1 MTKRVGRLAGL
12 APDHV
17 LNLEGHLFEA
27 CGSNGRLKPTS
38 MFVYHQS
45 CAEGI
50 LSVKA

>member
-1 MTKRVGRLAGL
+1 MSHGHMHATWFVF
-12 APDHV
+12 
-17 LNLEGHLFEA
+17 NLEGHLFEA
-27 CGSNGRLKPTS
+27 CGSNGRLKPNS